1 MEYYSKK
8 LNEKSLNFLI
18 QKINRQEFFP
28 SLEEEINLS
37 AYIIKHKEEIY
48 SNELFYLEECHQSIL
63 NWIWYK
69 KENLTPQN
77 IDFNQLIDLLFNVI
91 IIFEFLPIHIE
102 NLINCNFIRKFKVF
116 EKLIKDY
123 NSALS
128 IRINDLVNYFEIQVK
143 NYEKNNKML
152 NKKRKRIIIELSD
165 NESIISENE
174 SIDTTYTFNSKKK
187 IKNVSWKENLVE
199 IKLIDTLEEPIK
211 KLN

>member
-1 MEYYSKK
+1 MEYEIKNKSKIK
-8 LNEKSLNFLI
+8 YLVE
-18 QKINRQEFFP
+18 KINHLDIT
-28 SLEEEINLS
+28 SSIEEKINLC
-37 AYIIKHKEEIY
+37 ADIYENRDEII
-48 SNELFYLEECHQSIL
+48 SDDLFFSEECHQTIL
-63 NWIWYK
+63 NWIWKQRK
-69 KENLTPQN
+69 KYLVEN

-91 IIFEFLPIHIE
+91 IIFEFLPINIE
-102 NLINCNFIRKFKVF
+102 TLINFHFIRKLKVF
-116 EKLIKDY
+116 EKLIKNY

-128 IRINDLVNYFEIQVK
+128 FRINDLVNYFEIQVK

>member
-1 MEYYSKK
+1 MEYEIKNKSKIK
-8 LNEKSLNFLI
+8 YLVE
-18 QKINRQEFFP
+18 KINHLDIT
-28 SLEEEINLS
+28 SSIEEKINLC
-37 AYIIKHKEEIY
+37 AEIY
-48 SNELFYLEECHQSIL
+48 ENRKEIISDDLFFLEECHQTIL
-63 NWIWYK
+63 NWIWKQRK
-69 KENLTPQN
+69 KYLVEN

-91 IIFEFLPIHIE
+91 IIFEFLPINIE
-102 NLINCNFIRKFKVF
+102 TLINFHFIRKLKVF
-116 EKLIKDY
+116 EKLIKNY

-128 IRINDLVNYFEIQVK
+128 FRINDLVNYFEIQVK

>member
-1 MEYYSKK
+1 MEYAIKNKSKK
-8 LNEKSLNFLI
+8 IKYLVE
-18 QKINRQEFFP
+18 KINHLDIT
-28 SLEEEINLS
+28 SSIEEKINLC
-37 AYIIKHKEEIY
+37 AEIY
-48 SNELFYLEECHQSIL
+48 ENRKEIILDDLFFLEECHQTIL
-63 NWIWYK
+63 NWIWKQRK
-69 KENLTPQN
+69 KYLVEN

-91 IIFEFLPIHIE
+91 IIFEFLPINIE
-102 NLINCNFIRKFKVF
+102 TLINFHFIRKLKVF
-116 EKLIKDY
+116 EKLIKNY

-128 IRINDLVNYFEIQVK
+128 FRINDLVNYFEIQVK

>member
-1 MEYYSKK
+1 MEYEIKNKSKIK
-8 LNEKSLNFLI
+8 YLVE
-18 QKINRQEFFP
+18 KINHLDIT
-28 SLEEEINLS
+28 SSIEEKINLC
-37 AYIIKHKEEIY
+37 AEIY
-48 SNELFYLEECHQSIL
+48 ENRKEIISDDLFFLEECHQTIL
-63 NWIWYK
+63 NWVWKQK
-69 KENLTPQN
+69 KNFLIEN

-91 IIFEFLPIHIE
+91 IIFEFLPINIE
-102 NLINCNFIRKFKVF
+102 TLINCNFIKKLKVF

-123 NSALS
+123 NYALS
-128 IRINDLVNYFEIQVK
+128 IRINSLVNYFESQVK
-143 NYEKNNKML
+143 MSQKNNKML

>member
-1 MEYYSKK
+1 MEYEIKNKSKIK
-8 LNEKSLNFLI
+8 YLVE
-18 QKINRQEFFP
+18 KINHLDIT
-28 SLEEEINLS
+28 SSIEEKINLC
-37 AYIIKHKEEIY
+37 AEIY
-48 SNELFYLEECHQSIL
+48 ENRKEIIFDDLFFLEECHQTIL
-63 NWIWYK
+63 NWIWKQRK
-69 KENLTPQN
+69 KYLVEN

-91 IIFEFLPIHIE
+91 IIFEFLPINIE
-102 NLINCNFIRKFKVF
+102 TLINFHFIRKLKVF
-116 EKLIKDY
+116 EKLIKNY

-128 IRINDLVNYFEIQVK
+128 FRINDLVNYFEIQVK